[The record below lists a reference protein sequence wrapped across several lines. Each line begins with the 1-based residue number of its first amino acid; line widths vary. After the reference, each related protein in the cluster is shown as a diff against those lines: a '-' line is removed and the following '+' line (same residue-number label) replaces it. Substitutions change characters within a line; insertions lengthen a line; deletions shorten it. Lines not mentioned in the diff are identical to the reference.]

1 MGISEPTLRRLPLY
15 YKAALEEKENGETYI
30 SCTIIAQK
38 LDLIPI
44 LIRKDLQQTG
54 IIGRPKIGY
63 SLDELIQVLE
73 NTLGY
78 KHNKKAVLVGVG
90 NLGTALTN
98 YPGFEQYGL
107 TIAALIDS
115 NPDKIGKKIKDMTI
129 CSPSDIKKEAKR
141 ISAQIGIIATPADTA
156 QQVAQLLVDA
166 GIAAI
171 WNFAPIR
178 LSVPDNIVVENVNF
192 AVSLSVLN
200 SKLLLR

>member
-1 MGISEPTLRRLPLY
+1 
-15 YKAALEEKENGETYI
+15 
-30 SCTIIAQK
+30 
-38 LDLIPI
+38 
-44 LIRKDLQQTG
+44 
-54 IIGRPKIGY
+54 
-63 SLDELIQVLE
+63 
-73 NTLGY
+73 
-78 KHNKKAVLVGVG
+78 
-90 NLGTALTN
+90 
-98 YPGFEQYGL
+98 
-107 TIAALIDS
+107 
-115 NPDKIGKKIKDMTI
+115 MTI